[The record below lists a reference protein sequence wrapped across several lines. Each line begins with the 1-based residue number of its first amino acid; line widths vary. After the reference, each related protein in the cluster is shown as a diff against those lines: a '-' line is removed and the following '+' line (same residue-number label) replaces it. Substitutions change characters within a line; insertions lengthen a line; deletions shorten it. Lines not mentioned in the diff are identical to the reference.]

1 MKPSG
6 RQSSSL
12 VSLWWMLFLLIP
24 LFHLTTILMFIPEP
38 GATSLPDPPPQGRW
52 FVDSWRMVGP
62 GVDFFSFYQ
71 AGIEY
76 AEGRSIYATMRD
88 DATAPFFYPYRY
100 LPPLAAVSA
109 VTLRWFS
116 PWTAYK
122 IWLGV
127 ILAGFLLS
135 LYMVHRL
142 FEGIILRP
150 FVLAVWCATPL
161 LFVEMWIGQ
170 INMITAAFVL
180 AIAYWGRT
188 GRMKSAMAAWSAAVL
203 LKVYPAI
210 IGIVFVR
217 KHLLKPLAVTLVA
230 MAAVVLL
237 SFVLAGQSMA
247 EFVGRNFGAVSTT
260 DFHVGNQ
267 GFAMLLYYALRNV
280 MPVSVWIVALR
291 LWQILIIGGAAA
303 VIWRRKTPVH
313 IGVMVMALTYLLS
326 YQNVWSHHYLLVL
339 PAASV
344 FLAEAWER
352 NHNTAI
358 ILACFALLAMLPPG
372 LFAWF
377 NDAPYLTFYPGQN
390 WPVWQMLSFRLL
402 RLLPLG
408 LAAVSGGM
416 LLFGSEKTSAKI

>member
-1 MKPSG
+1 M
-6 RQSSSL
+6 
-12 VSLWWMLFLLIP
+12 VFLLIP

-38 GATSLPDPPPQGRW
+38 GATALPDPPAQGRW

-62 GVDFFSFYQ
+62 GVDFFALYQ

-76 AEGRSIYATMRD
+76 AEGRSIYETMRS

-109 VTLRWFS
+109 VTLRWFP
-116 PWTAYK
+116 PWTAYR

-127 ILAGFLLS
+127 IFAAFLLS

-142 FEGIILRP
+142 FEGIALRP
-150 FVLAVWCATPL
+150 FVLAAWCAAPL
-161 LFVEMWIGQ
+161 LFLEMWIGQ
-170 INMITAAFVL
+170 VNMITATFVL
-180 AIAYWGRT
+180 AIAYWGRA
-188 GRMKSAMAAWSAAVL
+188 GRMKSAMAAWAAAVL
-203 LKVYPAI
+203 LKVYPLI

-217 KHLLKPLAVTLVA
+217 RHLLKPLAVTLIA
-230 MAAVVLL
+230 LAAVVLL
-237 SFVLAGQSMA
+237 SFAPAGQSVTNFIA
-247 EFVGRNFGAVSTT
+247 RNFGAVSTT

-267 GFAMLLYYALRNV
+267 GFAMLLYYALHGV
-280 MPVSVWIVALR
+280 LPVSAWVTVLR
-291 LWQILIIGGAAA
+291 LWQILVIGGAAA
-303 VIWRRKTPVH
+303 AIWYRKTPVH
-313 IGVMVMALTYLLS
+313 IGVMVMALSYLLS

-344 FLAEAWER
+344 FLAEAWHKHR
-352 NHNTAI
+352 KAAI
-358 ILACFALLAMLPPG
+358 ILSGFAILAMLPPG

-377 NDAPYLTFYPGQN
+377 NHVPYLTFYPGKD
-390 WPVWQMLSFRLL
+390 WPPWQMLSFRLL

-416 LLFGSEKTSAKI
+416 LLFGSEKTPAKT